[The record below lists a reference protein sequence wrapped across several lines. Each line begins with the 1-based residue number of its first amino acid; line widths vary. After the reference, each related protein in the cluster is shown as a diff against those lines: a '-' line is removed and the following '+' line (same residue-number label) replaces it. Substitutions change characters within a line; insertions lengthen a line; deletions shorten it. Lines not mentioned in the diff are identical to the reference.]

1 MLSCNIYTD
10 EICVSF
16 QSGRFDKSKANF
28 ISSPVSSRVIARIVP
43 VARNGVWA
51 IMRNEKQ
58 KVEGIS
64 RRSNDI
70 PLWKPG

>member
-1 MLSCNIYTD
+1 MLSCNIDTD

-16 QSGRFDKSKANF
+16 QSSRFDKSKANF

-43 VARNGVWA
+43 IARNGVWA
-51 IMRNEKQ
+51 IMWKEKR
-58 KVEGIS
+58 KAEGIF